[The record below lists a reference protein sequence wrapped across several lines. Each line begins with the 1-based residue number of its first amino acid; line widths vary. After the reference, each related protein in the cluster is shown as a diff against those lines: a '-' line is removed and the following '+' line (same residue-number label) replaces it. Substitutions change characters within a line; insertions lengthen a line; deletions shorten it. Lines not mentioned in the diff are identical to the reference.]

1 MSLPYWPQMLQLYPL
16 EDDLTEYPR
25 ASSSNDCPPG
35 TQESSQYQ
43 LTTDREDALLIA
55 IQALT

>member
-1 MSLPYWPQMLQLYPL
+1 MLQLYPL